1 MRALKAIIVDDERLA
16 REEIKRHLTA
26 HPTIDIAGEASNI
39 TDAAALIHQFRPDL
53 IFLDVQMGGGSGF
66 DLLESLNIIP
76 HVIFTTAFDR
86 YAVQAFEVDA
96 VDYLVKPIREE
107 RFAKAIERIKSRIL
121 SEDKPPNPQQTLFVR
136 EGNRCHFINT
146 HQISWIESNR
156 NYARLYFN
164 EKKVLIKRSLN
175 QLKKIL
181 DPLLFVRVNR
191 TALVNIN
198 FITQIKPLPDGR
210 LDVSLQNG
218 QTFTVSAR
226 QSSALK
232 NRSIL
237 K

>member
-16 REEIKRHLTA
+16 REEIKRHLTG
-26 HPTIDIAGEASNI
+26 HPIIAVAGEAANI
-39 TDAAALIHQFRPDL
+39 TDAAALIHQLQPDL

-76 HVIFTTAFDR
+76 YVIFTTAFDQ

-107 RFAKAIERIKSRIL
+107 RFAKAIERINSRIL
-121 SEDKPPNPQQTLFVR
+121 SNEKKTTTEQTLFVR

-146 HQISWIESNR
+146 NRIRWIESNG
-156 NYARLYFN
+156 NYARIYFD

-175 QLKKIL
+175 QLEKIL
-181 DPLLFVRVNR
+181 DPLSFIRVNR
-191 TALVNIN
+191 TALINVN

-218 QTFTVSAR
+218 QIFTVSAR
-226 QSSALK
+226 QSSALR

>member
-16 REEIKRHLTA
+16 REEIKRHLTG
-26 HPTIDIAGEASNI
+26 HPIIAVAGEAANI
-39 TDAAALIHQFRPDL
+39 TDAAALIHQLQPDL

-76 HVIFTTAFDR
+76 YVIFTTAFDQ

-107 RFAKAIERIKSRIL
+107 RFAKAIERINSRIL
-121 SEDKPPNPQQTLFVR
+121 SNEEKTTTEQTLFVR

-146 HQISWIESNR
+146 NRIRWIESNG
-156 NYARLYFN
+156 NYARIYFD

-175 QLKKIL
+175 QLEKIL
-181 DPLLFVRVNR
+181 DPLSFIRVNR
-191 TALVNIN
+191 TALINVN

-218 QTFTVSAR
+218 QIFTVSAR
-226 QSSALK
+226 QSSALR

>member
-1 MRALKAIIVDDERLA
+1 MRALKAIIIDDERLA
-16 REEIKRHLTA
+16 REEIKRHLTG
-26 HPTIDIAGEASNI
+26 HPIIAVAGEAANI
-39 TDAAALIHQFRPDL
+39 TDAAALIHQLQPDL

-76 HVIFTTAFDR
+76 YVIFTTAFDQ

-107 RFAKAIERIKSRIL
+107 RFAKAIERINSRIL
-121 SEDKPPNPQQTLFVR
+121 SNEKKTTTEQTLFVR

-146 HQISWIESNR
+146 NRIRWIESNG
-156 NYARLYFN
+156 NYARIYFD

-175 QLKKIL
+175 QLEKIL
-181 DPLLFVRVNR
+181 DPLSFIRVNR
-191 TALVNIN
+191 TALINVN

-218 QTFTVSAR
+218 QIFTVSAR
-226 QSSALK
+226 QSSALR